1 MGSTQWGYRKPAPF
15 ASLCDSH
22 LGRQQERIS
31 AAVRTRHSHLCLSEA
46 LRARPNGLDW
56 APAEVDESKIRTFKK
71 KENENRLLAAYFFLA
86 IFFTPTVQQSFASE
100 KLLKRTCAVP
110 EVLARKDVVEPC
122 PSDATYP
129 VKIENVVLHSKVCKD
144 GKVLVKLN
152 LKNPGDD
159 IPDADITASVKHFG
173 FVKKENKCGWK
184 SSKQFKKNLD
194 VASFQ
199 VKALHKKRQAYAV
212 DLYLSSKSRPD
223 ATLACVHLEFS
234 LYDFLE

>member
-1 MGSTQWGYRKPAPF
+1 M
-15 ASLCDSH
+15 
-22 LGRQQERIS
+22 
-31 AAVRTRHSHLCLSEA
+31 RTGCL
-46 LRARPNGLDW
+46 LPIL
-56 APAEVDESKIRTFKK
+56 
-71 KENENRLLAAYFFLA
+71 FLA

-199 VKALHKKRQAYAV
+199 VVKSGSSSKSLTVDLQQYSKKALHKKRQAYAV

>member
-1 MGSTQWGYRKPAPF
+1 MMLFKLKLMRVKYA
-15 ASLCDSH
+15 
-22 LGRQQERIS
+22 
-31 AAVRTRHSHLCLSEA
+31 LS
-46 LRARPNGLDW
+46 
-56 APAEVDESKIRTFKK
+56 KK
-71 KENENRLLAAYFFLA
+71 KKMRIGCLLPILFLA

-129 VKIENVVLHSKVCKD
+129 VKIENVVLHSKVY
-144 GKVLVKLN
+144 
-152 LKNPGDD
+152 
-159 IPDADITASVKHFG
+159 ITASVKHFG

-199 VKALHKKRQAYAV
+199 VVKSGSSSKSLTVDLQQYSKKALHKKRQAYAV